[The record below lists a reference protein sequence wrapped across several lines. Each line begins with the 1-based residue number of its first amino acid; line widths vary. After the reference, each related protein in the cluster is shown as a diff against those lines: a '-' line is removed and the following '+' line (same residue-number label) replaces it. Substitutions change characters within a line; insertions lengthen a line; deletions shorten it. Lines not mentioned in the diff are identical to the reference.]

1 MHMHTTKLAR
11 GGTLA
16 LFAAVLL
23 LPLFVTPSAHA
34 ADPIYTY
41 KNQATARCIDD
52 TDQGFRT
59 WTCNG
64 TNPQRWWVKDWGD
77 GTFRFQ
83 NVNTGR
89 CIDDSDQGFRT
100 WTCNAGQNQSW
111 YVTYWGDG
119 TRRFQNQ
126 ATGRCMDDSGN
137 GFRTW
142 SCNTGQN
149 QSWFRQ

>member
-1 MHMHTTKLAR
+1 
-11 GGTLA
+11 
-16 LFAAVLL
+16 
-23 LPLFVTPSAHA
+23 
-34 ADPIYTY
+34 
-41 KNQATARCIDD
+41 
-52 TDQGFRT
+52 
-59 WTCNG
+59 
-64 TNPQRWWVKDWGD
+64 VKDWGD